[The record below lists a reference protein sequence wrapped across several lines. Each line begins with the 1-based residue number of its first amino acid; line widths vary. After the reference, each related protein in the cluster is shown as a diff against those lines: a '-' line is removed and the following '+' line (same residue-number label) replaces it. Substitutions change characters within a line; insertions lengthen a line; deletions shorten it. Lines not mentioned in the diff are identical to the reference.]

1 MFDKKN
7 HDQDDA
13 LRLRIE
19 RLGQKLEPSGEL
31 MQAAINGA
39 PLRGNSNRYTAGYH
53 VGKFAKAVIA
63 YAVGVALL
71 LGTIWLLPRLFSES
85 APVATQ
91 PDETTIVTTDNS
103 LSSERDVL
111 VDLHQYN
118 FYEMQVLKQIW
129 ASIKDQVDPQLT
141 INDISIGSF
150 IYPINGGYV
159 CFYYGCPGEPSVHEE
174 IIWLQDQLIDSL
186 LFKYDSETSL
196 SVIKNGNFCSLRT
209 AYENGLLTKEELTA
223 IWEAYRTSEEYAWLY
238 EITDERMGLI
248 NALLNKYQA
257 PPHNNSS
264 LKYIVRGFDA
274 CDLIA
279 CPNGYVLTLSA
290 YEDVPCMEHVEYIG
304 GYEFRH
310 SDLIE
315 LDYYTDG
322 NFYKLKDAY
331 DSGMVTDGVVRAVW
345 KEFYDRHK
353 NRYTTQYDYKQSIQ
367 DANPHVPISFDTSN
381 DGFHEGRLLADTDRL
396 LADMDWIVLNDYL
409 EVVWCNEGDIADY
422 TPLFDG
428 DQSTVYEESSS
439 YRLKLASKDGKAL
452 TVHGMIVTWSNHT
465 HNAVYAK
472 FRLGN
477 AEDTPYSLFMGDD
490 YVPPIGTYIDVGCY
504 ELFTIPVTTVNFEL
518 DWDMVIDISGDQSFN
533 LSIFMDEE
541 LAIYMGLDENYTV
554 DIVLYGTV
562 N

>member
-1 MFDKKN
+1 MSDKKN
-7 HDQDDA
+7 EMRENDPLQEKFAGIDRMVNA
-13 LRLRIE
+13 PPKVVE
-19 RLGQKLEPSGEL
+19 AVKSGV
-31 MQAAINGA
+31 
-39 PLRGNSNRYTAGYH
+39 PLAKEGIQYTPGYH
-53 VGKFAKAVIA
+53 VKKFAKAAVA
-63 YAVGVALL
+63 YVVGVILL
-71 LGTIWLLPRLFSES
+71 LGAVWMLPRLFSETS
-85 APVATQ
+85 PVATQ
-91 PDETTIVTTDNS
+91 PDETTAMTTDDA
-103 LSSERDVL
+103 LTAERDVL

-118 FYEMQVLKQIW
+118 FYQMQLLKQIW

-150 IYPINGGYV
+150 IYQINGGYV

-248 NALLNKYQA
+248 DALLNKYQA

-290 YEDVPCMEHVEYIG
+290 YEDVPCAEHVEYIG

-345 KEFYDRHK
+345 KEFYDRHETL
-353 NRYTTQYDYKQSIQ
+353 YTGD
-367 DANPHVPISFDTSN
+367 
-381 DGFHEGRLLADTDRL
+381 
-396 LADMDWIVLNDYL
+396 L
-409 EVVWCNEGDIADY
+409 E
-422 TPLFDG
+422 
-428 DQSTVYEESSS
+428 
-439 YRLKLASKDGKAL
+439 
-452 TVHGMIVTWSNHT
+452 
-465 HNAVYAK
+465 
-472 FRLGN
+472 
-477 AEDTPYSLFMGDD
+477 
-490 YVPPIGTYIDVGCY
+490 
-504 ELFTIPVTTVNFEL
+504 
-518 DWDMVIDISGDQSFN
+518 
-533 LSIFMDEE
+533 
-541 LAIYMGLDENYTV
+541 
-554 DIVLYGTV
+554 
-562 N
+562 